1 VARGQRA
8 FSLDAHI
15 TPHDIAVIVDTHP
28 KLGGMVKT
36 LVEKHGLPQDQA
48 NGFIRKMVAV
58 VLDDF
63 GETYLGEMSTRLAR
77 IANLRDRIVTVYDSV
92 LAGKGLPEGMTP
104 AALKD
109 VFAKL
114 DTEMDGL
121 KSPTLFAKEEGM
133 IHADLAE
140 DSFTLL
146 NSDLAGRVKA
156 PQVTGR
162 LSFDD
167 AIAGQTKAFGDLP
180 PAQRAAV
187 ARAADAVP
195 DVVRRA
201 VESETEPDRR
211 ASIEQ
216 LRDELRRQDFDGP
229 TIDAA
234 ADAVTALNDAHRTEK
249 RRARVVARG
258 EYDPATP
265 EGRRR
270 IEAIDRFYQNVA
282 DPEFAK
288 RVSDEYPGLRK
299 VLEHPVESRVFQ
311 DPDLRKA
318 LESNSAL
325 ARLAHESPTMLMEMW
340 VSYSKHKKGNFGKY
354 IFDRRTRSHV
364 VGLAGEFH
372 ATFQLGGSHVL
383 LKSPDYDVT
392 IPGTDMVALT
402 RADGTIWL
410 IDNKAFQQEV
420 LGTVP
425 ALVENILPALER
437 DLRDFTAS
445 GTAIQG
451 PKDPVRGAVS
461 DQAITDAVGRLSAAT
476 ADVRTYLANIPAKR
490 IGTPK
495 VQKEIARR
503 LAKYNIKRV
512 VTNAGGEISGL
523 SAALAK
529 LGIEFHD
536 LNK

>member
-1 VARGQRA
+1 MGRGRRA

-15 TPHDIAVIVDTHP
+15 KPQDIDVIVDTNA
-28 KLGGMVKT
+28 KLDAMVDV
-36 LVEKHGLPQDQA
+36 LVRKHDLSKDQA
-48 NGFIRKMVAV
+48 KGFIRKMVAV

-63 GETYLGEMSTRLAR
+63 GEMYLGEMSTRLDR

-104 AALKD
+104 ATLKD
-109 VFAKL
+109 VFARL
-114 DTEMDGL
+114 ESEMDGL

-133 IHADLAE
+133 LHADLAE

-146 NSDLAGRVKA
+146 NNDLAGRVSTH
-156 PQVTGR
+156 QITGR
-162 LSFDD
+162 LSFDE
-167 AIAGQTKAFGDLP
+167 AIAGQAEAFGKLGAD
-180 PAQRAAV
+180 QKAAV
-187 ARAADAVP
+187 ARAVEARP

-201 VESETEPDRR
+201 IESENEASLRT
-211 ASIEQ
+211 SIEQ

-229 TIDAA
+229 AIDT
-234 ADAVTALNDAHRTEK
+234 AVAGINELNLARNREK
-249 RRARVVARG
+249 RSARTVDKG
-258 EYDPATP
+258 PYDKDKP
-265 EGRRR
+265 EGQLRL
-270 IEAIDRFYQNVA
+270 EAIDRFYRNLA
-282 DPEFAK
+282 DPEFVKLLPDA
-288 RVSDEYPGLRK
+288 LRE
-299 VLEHPVESRVFQ
+299 VAGDPVKSKVFQ
-311 DPDLRKA
+311 DPDLRRHMEA
-318 LESNSAL
+318 NLGV

-340 VSYSKHKKGNFGKY
+340 ISYSKHKKGSFGTY

-364 VGLAGEFH
+364 VGLTGEFH
-372 ATFQLGGSHVL
+372 ATFQLGDSLVL

-392 IPGTDMVALT
+392 IPGTDMVALA

-425 ALVENILPALER
+425 ALVENILPSMER
-437 DLRDFTAS
+437 DVRDFAAQ
-445 GTAIQG
+445 GTAVQR

-476 ADVRTYLANIPAKR
+476 ADVRNYLAKVAKKR
-490 IGTPK
+490 VSPK
-495 VQKEIARR
+495 TVQKKIASI
-503 LAKYNIKRV
+503 LAEHNIKRV
-512 VTNAGGEISGL
+512 VTNAGGTISGL